1 MIIWGFRDRGVFAT
15 LFLYEIK
22 RLLRYRRVIFIA
34 VVAPLLLYPVM
45 IFIMRRVD
53 DSEARRLDEATYEY
67 ALTGDD
73 AEWGRAVLAR
83 ALELELNQLGED
95 RVHVH
100 FERRSGGDAE
110 AMLEAGIIHVLV
122 EALSPGEWERIIA
135 EEAADSA
142 EGGQSEEAIAPP
154 ESRTGVIDLDLPV
167 RVLRLKYRAQSDFSR
182 TAADRLRERLV
193 EVRSLMRDSVYR
205 AGGFPVEPAQVVT
218 VTRENLASA
227 EKEGG
232 AVLGLALT
240 PFLLLLML
248 TGGSIMAVDAISGE
262 KERGTL
268 ETLLAT
274 GASRTEIVSAKQLA
288 IIVVGVAVAVIN
300 ILNLLLYL
308 VVGLFELP
316 DNFAVALSFLDLL
329 LLLALFLPLTVLIS
343 NALLLLSGY
352 AKSYKEYQIYFFPL
366 LLAFLAPSVAGL
378 LPGMDLRSAVA
389 VVPVAGTAVA
399 VREIML
405 GEYDWIF
412 LVLAQLSTSGAA
424 WWAARLTERT
434 LSTERLISHS
444 DLDEADLVGGP
455 ALFPRRVLRWFGV
468 MWVIFLLISLWFGE
482 RLGLRGQV
490 TLNLLGIFLGGSLL
504 MVHRYRLNLREAFAL
519 RRVHPAVWLAVI
531 LGAPAGYI
539 LGIGLAGLV
548 NTYLFPVPQ
557 NVLEAFGDVLL
568 GDAIPLWQLLLFL
581 SIMPGILEELAFR
594 GVLLH
599 GLRKF
604 LGPVGICLTV
614 GAVFGLFHVSL
625 FRLIPTAYLGALL
638 AAVVLLTGS
647 IFPVMIWHIANNAIA
662 LVPAYMGWVSEDPNV
677 PAWAFG
683 VSAVALVMTFWI
695 LWRVRSPYPDM
706 RRPPPPGMEA

>member
-1 MIIWGFRDRGVFAT
+1 MIIWGSGDRGVFAT

-22 RLLRYRRVIFIA
+22 RLLRYRRVILIA

-45 IFIMRRVD
+45 IFILRRVD
-53 DSEARRLDEATYEY
+53 QSEARRLDEAIYEY
-67 ALTGDD
+67 ALTGDE
-73 AEWGRAVLAR
+73 AGWGRAVLAKAL
-83 ALELELNQLGED
+83 ALELDQPGED
-95 RVHVH
+95 HVHVH
-100 FERRSGGDAE
+100 FEDRSGLDAE
-110 AMLEAGIIHVLV
+110 AMLQEGQIHVLV
-122 EALSPGEWERIIA
+122 EALSSEEYERIRA
-135 EEAADSA
+135 EEDVDSADSQ
-142 EGGQSEEAIAPP
+142 GGGSSDAGGTQ
-154 ESRTGVIDLDLPV
+154 VVDVDLPL
-167 RVLRLKYRAQSDFSR
+167 RIIRLKYRAQSDFSR

-193 EVRSLMRDSVYR
+193 EVRGLMRDSVYR
-205 AGGFPVEPAQVVT
+205 AGGFPVEPAQVGTVVT
-218 VTRENLASA
+218 ENLASP

-308 VVGLFELP
+308 VLGLFQLP
-316 DNFAVALSFLDLL
+316 ENFAVSLSLLDLVL
-329 LLLALFLPLTVLIS
+329 LLVLFLPLTVLIS

-366 LLAFLAPSVAGL
+366 LLAFLAPSVAGV
-378 LPGMDLRSAVA
+378 LPGMDLHSAVA
-389 VVPVAGTAVA
+389 LVPVAGISVA

-412 LVLAQLSTSGAA
+412 LVLAQISTSLAA
-424 WWAARLTERT
+424 LWAARLTERT
-434 LSTERLISHS
+434 LSTERLISHA
-444 DLDEADLVGGP
+444 DLDEADLLGGP
-455 ALFPRRVLRWFGV
+455 ALFPRHVLRWFGV
-468 MWVIFLLISLWFGE
+468 MWVVFLLISLWFGQE
-482 RLGLRGQV
+482 LGLRGQV
-490 TLNLLGIFLGGSLL
+490 AVNLVGIFLGGSIL
-504 MVHRYRLNLREAFAL
+504 MIRHYRLDVREAFAL
-519 RRVHPAVWLAVI
+519 RRVHPAVWLAVVI
-531 LGAPAGYI
+531 GAPAGYV

-557 NVLEAFGDVLL
+557 NVLEAFGDVML
-568 GDAIPLWQLLLFL
+568 GNDIPLWQLILFL
-581 SIMPGILEELAFR
+581 SIMPGVLEELAFR

-599 GLRKF
+599 GLRKIV
-604 LGPVGICLTV
+604 GPVGICLVV
-614 GAVFGLFHVSL
+614 GAIFGIFHVSL

-647 IFPVMIWHIANNAIA
+647 IFPVMVWHAASNAIA
-662 LVPAYMGWVSEDPNV
+662 LVPAYLGWVSEDPAL
-677 PAWAFG
+677 PGWIYGA
-683 VSAVALVMTFWI
+683 AVLALAVTFWI
-695 LWRVRSPYPDM
+695 LWLVRRPYPGL
-706 RRPPPPGMEA
+706 RKTPPPGLES

>member
-1 MIIWGFRDRGVFAT
+1 MIIWRSGDRGVFAT

-22 RLLRYRRVIFIA
+22 RLLRYRRVILIA

-45 IFIMRRVD
+45 IFLMRRVD
-53 DSEARRLDEATYEY
+53 QSEARRLDEATYEY
-67 ALTGDD
+67 ALAGDD
-73 AEWGRAVLAR
+73 TEWGMAVLAR
-83 ALELELNQLGED
+83 ALELELNELGED

-100 FERRSGGDAE
+100 FERRNGADAE
-110 AMLEAGIIHVLV
+110 AMLESGIIHVLV
-122 EALSPGEWERIIA
+122 EALSPAEYERIVA
-135 EEAADSA
+135 EQAADTV
-142 EGGQSEEAIAPP
+142 GGQGGTPP
-154 ESRTGVIDLDLPV
+154 PGRQIGVIDLELPV

-182 TAADRLRERLV
+182 TAADRLRDRLV

-205 AGGFPVEPAQVVT
+205 AGGFPVEPAQVLT
-218 VTRENLASA
+218 VASENLASA

-232 AVLGLALT
+232 AILGLALT

-308 VVGLFELP
+308 VLGLFQLP

-329 LLLALFLPLTVLIS
+329 LLLVLFLPLTVLIS

-366 LLAFLAPSVAGL
+366 LLVFLAPSVAGL

-389 VVPVAGTAVA
+389 LVPVAGTAVA

-405 GEYDWIF
+405 GEYDWFF

-455 ALFPRRVLRWFGV
+455 ALFPRHVLRWFGV
-468 MWVIFLLISLWFGE
+468 MWVVFLLTSLWFGE
-482 RLGLRGQV
+482 ELGLRGQV
-490 TLNLLGIFLGGSLL
+490 TVNLVGIFLGGSLL
-504 MVHRYRLNLREAFAL
+504 MVRHYRLDLREAFAL
-519 RRVHPAVWLAVI
+519 RRVHPAVWPAVV

-581 SIMPGILEELAFR
+581 SVMPGILEELAFR

-604 LGPVGICLTV
+604 LGPVGICLLV

-662 LVPAYMGWVSEDPNV
+662 LVPAYLGWVSEDPTV
-677 PAWAFG
+677 PTWAFG
-683 VSAVALVMTFWI
+683 LSAVALAITFWI
-695 LWRVRSPYPDM
+695 LWRVRSPYPGL